1 MLAFL
6 SSARPLPRVIHIIEA
21 ELRFRRSSKVNSESK
36 RSGEALAFKPRS
48 IRFSSFAGSRR
59 GTFLI
64 RGRLNGLIN
73 IDD

>member
-1 MLAFL
+1 MLSFS
-6 SSARPLPRVIHIIEA
+6 SSAGPFPRVIHTIEA

-36 RSGEALAFKPRS
+36 RSGEALAFNLLS
-48 IRFSSFAGSRR
+48 IRFSSFAGSCR

-64 RGRLNGLIN
+64 RGRLNRLIN